1 MQVEFWYEFAST
13 YSYPAAMRV
22 EAAGKAAG
30 VPLVWRP
37 FMLGPI
43 FGAQGWSDSPFN
55 IYSAK
60 GKYMWRDMARICE
73 GQGLALKEPVRFP
86 QNGLKPARIALL
98 GQDESWGP
106 EFTRRVYLANFAEQK
121 DISDEGVLAEILSEL
136 GLDASTLIARAND
149 QGNKDRLKTQTEE
162 ATAKGIFGAP
172 SFIVGDELFWGG
184 DRLEAALDWA
194 KR

>member
-55 IYSAK
+55 IYPAK

-136 GLDASTLIARAND
+136 GLDASTLIARTND